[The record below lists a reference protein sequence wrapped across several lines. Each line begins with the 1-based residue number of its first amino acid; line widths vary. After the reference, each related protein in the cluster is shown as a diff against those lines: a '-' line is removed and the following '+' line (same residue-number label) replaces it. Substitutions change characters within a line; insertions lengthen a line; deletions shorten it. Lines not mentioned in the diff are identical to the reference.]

1 MARFRIEKK
10 WGMLAVALTAG
21 AIAAWLSQRY
31 VQARIDQVEA
41 GARKP
46 QVAVLVAA
54 EDLPA
59 GMRLTHAS
67 IAVRDM
73 PGEWTSDS
81 ALTPEHAEAVLSASL
96 SHPVRRGEPILRAHL
111 EAARARSLADKLVA
125 GRRAVTLP
133 VDDMSSVSGL
143 LQPGDLIDLYVSF
156 DHRGKPVTVPLL
168 QGMKV
173 LATGRQVEADA
184 AGAALAPTSDT
195 GRSFSTVTLDA
206 SPEEAVKLIAAR
218 QNGTVTAMLRGATEN
233 KPASS
238 AYLGD
243 LGKLLGLQE
252 PSPDR
257 APPKRGQVPIIYGDR
272 TPRTIPRLGGAWA
285 DVMPGAIEGGPG
297 ADAPI
302 GPPTGAA
309 FLPVMPWAAASGSE
323 AAPASGPLNSMP
335 GLGPEAVLRAP
346 APNTSMPGV
355 APEVAPRDQETIRQV
370 LRPSGSRGVTP

>member
-59 GMRLTHAS
+59 GARLTHAS

-96 SHPVRRGEPILRAHL
+96 SHPVRRGEPILWAHV
-111 EAARARSLADKLVA
+111 EAARARSLADKLAA

-173 LATGRQVEADA
+173 LATGRQVEADSGVSA
-184 AGAALAPTSDT
+184 STPTNET

-218 QNGTVTAMLRGATEN
+218 QNGTVTAMLRGAAES
-233 KPASS
+233 KAVSS

-252 PSPDR
+252 PAPDR
-257 APPKRGQVPIIYGDR
+257 TPPKRAQVPIIYGDR
-272 TPRTIPRLGGAWA
+272 TPRTIPKLGEAWS
-285 DVMPGAIEGGPG
+285 DPVPGAMEGGPG
-297 ADAPI
+297 IDATAM
-302 GPPTGAA
+302 PPAGGTA
-309 FLPVMPWAAASGSE
+309 LPVMPWAATSGGES
-323 AAPASGPLNSMP
+323 
-335 GLGPEAVLRAP
+335 V
-346 APNTSMPGV
+346 
-355 APEVAPRDQETIRQV
+355 QETSDRAT
-370 LRPSGSRGVTP
+370 RPSALSREVTP

>member
-21 AIAAWLSQRY
+21 AVAAWLSQRY
-31 VQARIDQVEA
+31 VQARIEQVEA

-46 QVAVLVAA
+46 QIAVLVAA

-59 GMRLTHAS
+59 GARLTHDS

-81 ALTPEHAEAVLSASL
+81 ALTPEHAESLLSSSL
-96 SHPVRRGEPILRAHL
+96 SHPVRRGEPILWAHV

-173 LATGRQVEADA
+173 LATGRQVEADTAGSTA
-184 AGAALAPTSDT
+184 ASTPDS

-218 QNGTVTAMLRGATEN
+218 QNGTVTAMLRGAAES
-233 KPASS
+233 KALAS

-252 PSPDR
+252 PAPER
-257 APPKRGQVPIIYGDR
+257 APPRRAQVPIIYGDR
-272 TPRTIPRLGGAWA
+272 TPRSIPKLGETWPDRVPATIESGSGMGDDAVSAQA
-285 DVMPGAIEGGPG
+285 DGP
-297 ADAPI
+297 DA
-302 GPPTGAA
+302 AN
-309 FLPVMPWAAASGSE
+309 PWAPAAYGPSRQG
-323 AAPASGPLNSMP
+323 PASRWPGPALEATARGEESVTRVP
-335 GLGPEAVLRAP
+335 GLASQ
-346 APNTSMPGV
+346 TDGV
-355 APEVAPRDQETIRQV
+355 
-370 LRPSGSRGVTP
+370 RP

>member
-10 WGMLAVALTAG
+10 WGMLAVALSAG

-59 GMRLTHAS
+59 GARLTHAS

-96 SHPVRRGEPILRAHL
+96 SHPVRRGEPILWAHV
-111 EAARARSLADKLVA
+111 EAARARSLADKLAA

-173 LATGRQVEADA
+173 LATGRQVEADSGGSA
-184 AGAALAPTSDT
+184 STPTNET

-218 QNGTVTAMLRGATEN
+218 QNGTVTAMLRGAAES
-233 KPASS
+233 KAVSS

-252 PSPDR
+252 PAPDR
-257 APPKRGQVPIIYGDR
+257 APPKRAQVPIIYGDR
-272 TPRTIPRLGGAWA
+272 TPRTIPKLGEAWS
-285 DVMPGAIEGGPG
+285 DPVPGAMEGGPG
-297 ADAPI
+297 IDATAR
-302 GPPTGAA
+302 PPAGGTA
-309 FLPVMPWAAASGSE
+309 LPVMPWAATSGGESVRE
-323 AAPASGPLNSMP
+323 
-335 GLGPEAVLRAP
+335 
-346 APNTSMPGV
+346 TS
-355 APEVAPRDQETIRQV
+355 DQAT
-370 LRPSGSRGVTP
+370 RPSALSREVTP

>member
-10 WGMLAVALTAG
+10 WGMLAIALTAG
-21 AIAAWLSQRY
+21 AVAAWLSQRY

-46 QVAVLVAA
+46 QIAVLVAA

-59 GMRLTHAS
+59 GARLTQAS
-67 IAVRDM
+67 IAVREM
-73 PGEWTSDS
+73 PGEWLSDS
-81 ALTPEHAEAVLSASL
+81 ALTPEHAESVLSASL
-96 SHPVRRGEPILRAHL
+96 SHPVRRGEPILSAHL

-173 LATGRQVEADA
+173 LATGRQIEADVP
-184 AGAALAPTSDT
+184 GSALISTSEA

-218 QNGTVTAMLRGATEN
+218 QNGTVTAMLRGAKE
-233 KPASS
+233 KHAVAS

-252 PSPDR
+252 PVPER
-257 APPKRGQVPIIYGDR
+257 VPPKRAQVPIIYGDR
-272 TPRTIPRLGGAWA
+272 TPRSIPKLGEAWSE
-285 DVMPGAIEGGPG
+285 P
-297 ADAPI
+297 
-302 GPPTGAA
+302 AA
-309 FLPVMPWAAASGSE
+309 GLMESGSSVEAAAAPLE
-323 AAPASGPLNSMP
+323 AGMSRSVVPWTAPRGGELDQERMGRIPGSMP
-335 GLGPEAVLRAP
+335 DADSREKEPYDRARGPFAGR
-346 APNTSMPGV
+346 
-355 APEVAPRDQETIRQV
+355 PEI
-370 LRPSGSRGVTP
+370 TP